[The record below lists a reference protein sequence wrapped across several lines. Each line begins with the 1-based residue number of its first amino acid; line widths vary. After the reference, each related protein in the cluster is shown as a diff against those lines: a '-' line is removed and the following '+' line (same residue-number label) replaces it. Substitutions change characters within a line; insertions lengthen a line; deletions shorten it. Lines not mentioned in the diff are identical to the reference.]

1 MSANLGKF
9 RVITTQ
15 RIIHGRFCAD
25 FQGEKT
31 GQMGLNFAR
40 RRAKM
45 ARRNFGGQGHQ
56 GRQLREQDVRLM
68 SKSSAALE
76 EKGGGGTGDEQA
88 HKHLVGPHRAGSCA
102 KVERHKRD
110 GPFDLSL
117 TYRMPRGESN

>member
-76 EKGGGGTGDEQA
+76 EKGGGGQVTN
-88 HKHLVGPHRAGSCA
+88 
-102 KVERHKRD
+102 RHTSTSSGRIVP
-110 GPFDLSL
+110 GVV
-117 TYRMPRGESN
+117 PR